1 MPDLLTI
8 LVIVLVLLLV
18 FGDSDD
24 ESAETAI
31 DPYSE
36 SLDAASRIS
45 AMAFEAEQLM
55 HRAAAQAETEEEETL

>member
-8 LVIVLVLLLV
+8 LVIVLLLLLI

-24 ESAETAI
+24 ESAETEI

-36 SLDAASRIS
+36 SLDAATRIS

-55 HRAAAQAETEEEETL
+55 HRAAAQAKTEDEEAL